1 MKGFACELEERE
13 IEKSK
18 LIYHQ
23 HQDKNLKRKERK
35 CKVQKSYVMLF
46 SRLLKFSRKKMF
58 YNMCVVRIK
67 KWIDVL
73 IGFMIFGL
81 LVYSLEENY

>member
-1 MKGFACELEERE
+1 MQSPKELCYV
-13 IEKSK
+13 IQQV
-18 LIYHQ
+18 I
-23 HQDKNLKRKERK
+23 
-35 CKVQKSYVMLF
+35 KVQSE
-46 SRLLKFSRKKMF
+46 KMF